1 MKEIV
6 LASRSIDRSEIFK
19 RAKIPFTVVPSKV
32 DEEKY
37 KNLIS
42 DPIKLVKEL
51 AKAKALY
58 TKELMSHN
66 NKKAIIIAAD
76 TVVEQNGDIIGKAK
90 NENEAFQI
98 LKNLINNKHNL
109 ITGVA
114 ITETN
119 NPKIVIDHDSTVV
132 HFSNLNDT
140 EIWNYI
146 KTGEWKGRAGAY
158 SIRDK
163 ASLFIRSIEGSSSN
177 VIGLPMHKIFEII
190 KSEFNFNLFDI

>member
-6 LASRSIDRSEIFK
+6 LASRSIDRSKIFK
-19 RAKIPFTVVPSKV
+19 RAKIPFTVVPSNI
-32 DEEKY
+32 DEEKF
-37 KNLIS
+37 KDLIR

-58 TKELMSHN
+58 TKELLSQN
-66 NKKAIIIAAD
+66 DKKAIIVAAD
-76 TVVEQNGDIIGKAK
+76 TVVEQNGNIVGKAE
-90 NENEAFQI
+90 NENDAFQI

-109 ITGVA
+109 ITGIA

-119 NPKIVIDHDSTVV
+119 TPKLVVDHDSTIV
-132 HFSNLNDT
+132 HFSNLTDT

-190 KSEFNFNLFDI
+190 KSEFHFNLFEV